1 MSERQSGKGSSRRP
15 AAVSADELAA
25 RWQAT
30 FGTHRT
36 IVEPARF
43 SASARPDVDA
53 IDARLGQ
60 QLAQHV
66 NFEGME

>member
-30 FGTHRT
+30 FGT
-36 IVEPARF
+36 IVDATPF

-53 IDARLGQ
+53 IDARIRQ